1 MFSVGEKCRSSVREV
16 VTAAHY
22 HHVTLPFPMPW
33 FQGRSAPTEDHRR
46 ASRLR
51 VLRAAATLTR
61 YAREYIRDEEALE
74 RLPSVDL
81 LEFLCHTERYT
92 VERAKPVRERLH
104 YPLGAAPRTAVVGR
118 KVEES
123 RRVRHFPAL
132 HSCELQEFAPQAL
145 AAPLD
150 ALRAAASTPGRQ
162 SPLRNAVIAF
172 SGILEGPLTPE
183 DGDRLWLQ
191 YQVPVFEQFLGMGGE
206 LLAWECEVHHG
217 LHVREQAAHFETG
230 DGDRLLVSFLA
241 NPRLPIL
248 RLQTGL
254 TGRLV
259 HEPCPCGEPAPRLVD
274 LRRRTVQRA
283 GAAGMMQAAAVS

>member
-1 MFSVGEKCRSSVREV
+1 MFSVGEKCRPSVREV
-16 VTAAHY
+16 VTDAHY
-22 HHVTLPFPMPW
+22 QHVTLLFPMPW
-33 FQGRSAPTEDHRR
+33 FRGRSVPPEDHHR
-46 ASRLR
+46 ASLLR
-51 VLRAAATLTR
+51 VLRAAATQTR
-61 YAREYIRDEEALE
+61 YAREYARDAGALE

-104 YPLGAAPRTAVVGR
+104 YPLGQAPRTAVVGR

-123 RRVRHFPAL
+123 RRVRHFQAL

-183 DGDRLWLQ
+183 DGDRLWRQ
-191 YQVPVFEQFLGMGGE
+191 YQVPVFEQFLGMAGE

-217 LHVREQAAHFETG
+217 LHIREQSAHFEMG
-230 DGDRLLVSFLA
+230 EGDRLLVSFLA
-241 NPRLPIL
+241 NPRLPLL

-254 TGRLV
+254 TGRV
-259 HEPCPCGEPAPRLVD
+259 VKESCPCGEASPRLVD
-274 LRRRTVQRA
+274 LRRRTVARA
-283 GAAGMMQAAAVS
+283 AAAGMMPVAAVS